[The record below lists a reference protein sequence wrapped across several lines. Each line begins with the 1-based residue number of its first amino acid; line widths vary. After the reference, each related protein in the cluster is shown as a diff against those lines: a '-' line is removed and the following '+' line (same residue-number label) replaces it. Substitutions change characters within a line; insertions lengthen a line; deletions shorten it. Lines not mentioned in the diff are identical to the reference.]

1 MDELKEVC
9 EVFSYEEFAVEL
21 REVDAGKSFEKLIIN
36 FELCAGCFDN
46 CCI

>member
-1 MDELKEVC
+1 MDELNEVR

-21 REVDAGKSFEKLIIN
+21 REVESFEKLIIN